1 MQILAVD
8 DDAVFLEILAH
19 KLHTIGFD
27 DLEMLNGPDDVVKLL
42 VQRAEVFDCILLDIE
57 MPGKTGLELCGQIRA
72 LAAYRQTP
80 IIMITSLAD
89 RRNIDRAFQNGASD
103 YITKPLDTLELQAR
117 LGAVQRL
124 VEEHKRLKALEYQV
138 SLLPE
143 AVPLEFDFDTPIH
156 VPEFDRGIEFHAL
169 QNYLLTLG
177 VKGLFSVSAVA
188 ICVDNALTTFRIAS
202 RLAFRNM
209 LSDVGSVI
217 EDCVK
222 TESLL
227 ISYAGSGNFVG
238 IVTGQSDWNPTDLE
252 FEMNAKMED
261 FHPIYLSERL
271 PMPRIRVGPVVGNSL
286 FNLARPSQI
295 LDRAI
300 TDAGR
305 GNGIARAGNA

>member
-1 MQILAVD
+1 MKILAVD
-8 DDAVFLEILAH
+8 DDNVFLEILDH
-19 KLHTIGFD
+19 KLRAIGLD
-27 DLEMLNGPDDVVKLL
+27 DLQMVTAPLAALQMLERQGD
-42 VQRAEVFDCILLDIE
+42 AFDCILLDIE
-57 MPGKTGLELCGQIRA
+57 MPGMTGVELCARIRA
-72 LAAYRQTP
+72 MAAYRQVP

-89 RRNIDRAFQNGASD
+89 RRNIDLAFQNGASD
-103 YITKPLDTLELQAR
+103 YITKPIDTLELKAR

-124 VEEHKRLKALEYQV
+124 VEEHKRLAMLEYQV
-138 SLLPE
+138 SLMSE
-143 AVPLEFDFDTPIH
+143 TVPLEYDFDMPIH

-188 ICVDNALTTFRIAS
+188 ISVENALSIYRIAS

-217 EDCVK
+217 EDCLK

-238 IVTGQSDWNPTDLE
+238 IMIGSSDWNPADLE

-261 FHPIYLSERL
+261 FNPIYVSERL
-271 PMPRIRVGPVVGNSL
+271 PLPRIRVGPVESNSL
-286 FNLARPSQI
+286 FQLARPSQI

-300 TDAGR
+300 TAAGSR
-305 GNGIARAGNA
+305 NGIARVGIA

>member
-8 DDAVFLEILAH
+8 DDAVFLEILEH
-19 KLHTIGFD
+19 KLRTIGLD
-27 DLEMLNGPDDVVKLL
+27 DLEMLNGPDDVLKVL

-57 MPGKTGLELCGQIRA
+57 MPGKTGIELCGQIRA
-72 LAAYRQTP
+72 LTAYRHTP

-103 YITKPLDTLELQAR
+103 YITKPLDTMELQAR
-117 LGAVQRL
+117 MGSVQRL
-124 VEEHKRLKALEYQV
+124 VEEHKRLKALEHQV

-188 ICVDNALTTFRIAS
+188 ICVENALTTYRIAS
-202 RLAFRNM
+202 RLAFRNV

-217 EDCVK
+217 EDCLK

-238 IVTGQSDWNPTDLE
+238 IVTGQSDWNPADLE
-252 FEMNAKMED
+252 FEMNSKIED
-261 FHPIYLSERL
+261 FNPIYISERL
-271 PMPRIRVGPVVGNSL
+271 PLPRIRVGPVVSNSL
-286 FNLARPSQI
+286 FHLARPSQI

-300 TDAGR
+300 AEAGSR
-305 GNGIARAGNA
+305 NGIPRVGIA

>member
-8 DDAVFLEILAH
+8 DDSVFLEILEH
-19 KLHTIGFD
+19 KLRTIGYD
-27 DLEMLNGPDDVVKLL
+27 NLELLNGPDDVVRVLT
-42 VQRAEVFDCILLDIE
+42 QRTEVFDCILLDIE
-57 MPGKTGLELCGQIRA
+57 MPGMTGIELCGRIRA
-72 LAAYRQTP
+72 LPAYRQTP

-124 VEEHKRLKALEYQV
+124 VDEHKRRKALEYQV
-138 SLLPE
+138 SLMPE
-143 AVPLEFDFDTPIH
+143 AVPLEFDFDMPIN
-156 VPEFDRGIEFHAL
+156 VPDFDRGIQFHAL

-188 ICVDNALTTFRIAS
+188 ICVENALTTFRIGS

-217 EDCVK
+217 EDCLK

-238 IVTGQSDWNPTDLE
+238 IVMGPSDWNPGDLE

-261 FHPIYLSERL
+261 FNPIYVSERL
-271 PMPRIRVGPVVGNSL
+271 PLPRIRVGPVVGNSL
-286 FNLARPSQI
+286 FQLARPSQI

-300 TDAGR
+300 AAAGSQ
-305 GNGIARAGNA
+305 NGIPRVGIA